1 MFYFLKL
8 NRSLT
13 DCFECVLLGWLGVVW
28 IVVASMK
35 TTVTDERDV
44 VGIDYETLAQ

>member
-1 MFYFLKL
+1 MFYFVKL
-8 NRSLT
+8 NSSLT
-13 DCFECVLLGWLGVVW
+13 DCFKGVQLDWLGVVW

-44 VGIDYETLAQ
+44 VGIDYEMLAQ